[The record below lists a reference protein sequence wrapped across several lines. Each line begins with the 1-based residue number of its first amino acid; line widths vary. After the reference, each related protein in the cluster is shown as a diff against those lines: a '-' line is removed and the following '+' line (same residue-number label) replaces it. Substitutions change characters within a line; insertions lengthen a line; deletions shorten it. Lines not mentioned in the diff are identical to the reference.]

1 MPQREAPP
9 SFEDELQAA
18 IFESNM
24 IQQACGSAPRRQGRG
39 DLEEQRQIAMA
50 MAATAPFPRIPA
62 AANTDTVTLSPAQSD
77 ASVYVSGLDDASV
90 YVSGL
95 DMRLIDEEE
104 LRLHMGK
111 LGGEIMG
118 VRMNSSK
125 RKAALLQTAVVTYL
139 DRVSA
144 EQACQ
149 YLNESTVYTLSLEN
163 FTIKVVPLNA
173 ELERNKDSSIV
184 RADATPKDDGL
195 KVFASWRMSD
205 EPWSEADVRAALA
218 PHAKV
223 RYLFMS
229 PDIRHKPFANVW
241 LEEDVSPELTRC
253 VESGIPLDVIG
264 WQLWLQP
271 WDEPKRG
278 FKWLP
283 TESHSQRPSA
293 TAAEADQRPVQRP
306 WTSSEGL
313 AAEADQ
319 RPLQRPWTSSEALA
333 VSHAVSNA
341 VLVSKLP
348 FEATVEEVRV
358 HCMVAGAVS
367 SARRLPRNSSLKMG
381 DRMVIEYDEPQVAQ
395 TAASQLHHSWL
406 PSTERYHGRHIAV
419 EPYSMDRGEHEER
432 PAADHFN
439 GLGVV
444 RTQAARVQPR
454 SIEAFA
460 SSRDPR
466 LGDSLDSAIS
476 GNQRQ
481 SAAISGN
488 QSRTSQSSSVNT
500 DVPATRAAPNCEHPS
515 AFRDFPRTQ
524 TLSDDEMSV
533 IKGTKLMLTGEAG
546 TFALL
551 SRVSKH
557 LKTSVDTQLPWER
570 VRTHYGERQTGGPLQ
585 AAPALTQPCLDRPV
599 LKKEVAPAL
608 TEPVIAL
615 TVPAR
620 VAPSQALP
628 SASSNCPAPQL
639 TSL

>member
-1 MPQREAPP
+1 
-9 SFEDELQAA
+9 
-18 IFESNM
+18 
-24 IQQACGSAPRRQGRG
+24 
-39 DLEEQRQIAMA
+39 MA
-50 MAATAPFPRIPA
+50 MAATAPLPRIPA

-77 ASVYVSGLDDASV
+77 ASVYVSGLDMSI
-90 YVSGL
+90 
-95 DMRLIDEEE
+95 IDVEE
-104 LRLHMGK
+104 LRLHMGQ
-111 LGGEIMG
+111 LGGKIMR
-118 VRMNSSK
+118 VLMNSSK
-125 RKAALLQTAVVTYL
+125 RKAARLQTAVVTYL

-149 YLNESTVYTLSLEN
+149 HLNESTVYSLSLDN
-163 FTIKVVPLNA
+163 LTIKVVPYKA
-173 ELERNKDSSIV
+173 ELER
-184 RADATPKDDGL
+184 TPKDDGL
-195 KVFASWRMSD
+195 RVFATWRKSD
-205 EPWSEADVRAALA
+205 KPWSEADVRAVLV

-271 WDEPKRG
+271 WEEPKRG

-306 WTSSEGL
+306 WTSSE
-313 AAEADQ
+313 
-319 RPLQRPWTSSEALA
+319 ALA
-333 VSHAVSNA
+333 VSHVVSNAVSNA

-381 DRMVIEYDEPQVAQ
+381 DRMVIEFDEPQAAQ

-406 PSTERYHGRHIAV
+406 PTTERYHGRHIAV
-419 EPYSMDRGEHEER
+419 EPYSMDSGDLVDRGEHEER
-432 PAADHFN
+432 PAADHLN

-444 RTQAARVQPR
+444 RTQAARVQPQ

-460 SSRDPR
+460 SSRDLR
-466 LGDSLDSAIS
+466 LENSLDSAIS
-476 GNQRQ
+476 GNQWQ

-488 QSRTSQSSSVNT
+488 QSRTSQSSSGNT
-500 DVPATRAAPNCEHPS
+500 YVPATRAAPS
-515 AFRDFPRTQ
+515 AIRDFPLTQ
-524 TLSDDEMSV
+524 MMTKEDEMSV

-570 VRTHYGERQTGGPLQ
+570 VRNHYRECQTGGPLRSC
-585 AAPALTQPCLDRPV
+585 ASIDTAL
-599 LKKEVAPAL
+599 
-608 TEPVIAL
+608 
-615 TVPAR
+615 
-620 VAPSQALP
+620 S
-628 SASSNCPAPQL
+628 
-639 TSL
+639 

>member
-1 MPQREAPP
+1 
-9 SFEDELQAA
+9 
-18 IFESNM
+18 
-24 IQQACGSAPRRQGRG
+24 
-39 DLEEQRQIAMA
+39 MA
-50 MAATAPFPRIPA
+50 MADTAPFSRIPA
-62 AANTDTVTLSPAQSD
+62 AANIDTKRLSPAQS
-77 ASVYVSGLDDASV
+77 DASV

-149 YLNESTVYTLSLEN
+149 HLNESTVYTLSLEN
-163 FTIKVVPLNA
+163 FTIKVVPFNA
-173 ELERNKDSSIV
+173 ELERIKDSSHSIV

-195 KVFASWRMSD
+195 KVFASWRKSD
-205 EPWSEADVRAALA
+205 EPWSEADVRAVLA
-218 PHAKV
+218 PHATV
-223 RYLFMS
+223 RYLVMS
-229 PDIRHKPFANVW
+229 PDIRHQHFANVW
-241 LEEDVSPELTRC
+241 LEDVSPELIRG
-253 VESGIPLDVIG
+253 VESCHPLDSAKQYLLPSDDVR
-264 WQLWLQP
+264 WKLWLKP
-271 WDEPKRG
+271 WVEPQRG

-293 TAAEADQRPVQRP
+293 TAAEADQRPVQHP

-319 RPLQRPWTSSEALA
+319 RLVQRPWTSSEGLA
-333 VSHAVSNA
+333 VSHVVSNAVSNA

-367 SARRLPRNSSLKMG
+367 SARRLPRNPSLKMG
-381 DRMVIEYDEPQVAQ
+381 DRMVIEYDEPQAVQ
-395 TAASQLHHSWL
+395 TAASQLHHSWF
-406 PSTERYHGRHIAV
+406 PTTERYHGRHIAV
-419 EPYSMDRGEHEER
+419 EPYLMDSGDLEDRGEHEER
-432 PAADHFN
+432 PAADHLN

-444 RTQAARVQPR
+444 RTQAARVQPQ

-460 SSRDPR
+460 SSRDLR
-466 LGDSLDSAIS
+466 LGDSLDDSAIS
-476 GNQRQ
+476 GNQWQ

-488 QSRTSQSSSVNT
+488 QSRTSQSSSVNA
-500 DVPATRAAPNCEHPS
+500 DVPATRAAPS
-515 AFRDFPRTQ
+515 AFRDFPLQVTK
-524 TLSDDEMSV
+524 DDEMSV

-570 VRTHYGERQTGGPLQ
+570 VCTHYGERQT
-585 AAPALTQPCLDRPV
+585 APKLRLH
-599 LKKEVAPAL
+599 
-608 TEPVIAL
+608 
-615 TVPAR
+615 
-620 VAPSQALP
+620 
-628 SASSNCPAPQL
+628 
-639 TSL
+639 

>member
-1 MPQREAPP
+1 
-9 SFEDELQAA
+9 
-18 IFESNM
+18 
-24 IQQACGSAPRRQGRG
+24 
-39 DLEEQRQIAMA
+39 MA
-50 MAATAPFPRIPA
+50 DTTPFSRIPA
-62 AANTDTVTLSPAQSD
+62 AANTETKRLSPAQSD
-77 ASVYVSGLDDASV
+77 ASVYVSGLD
-90 YVSGL
+90 
-95 DMRLIDEEE
+95 MRLIDEKE
-104 LRLHMGK
+104 LRVHMGK
-111 LGGEIMG
+111 FGEIMG

-149 YLNESTVYTLSLEN
+149 HLNESPVYTVSLEN
-163 FTIKVVPLNA
+163 FTIKVVPYKA
-173 ELERNKDSSIV
+173 ELQR
-184 RADATPKDDGL
+184 TPKDDGL
-195 KVFASWRMSD
+195 KVFASWRKSD

-223 RYLFMS
+223 RYLVMS
-229 PDIRHKPFANVW
+229 PDIRHKSFANVW

-271 WDEPKRG
+271 WEEPKRG

-283 TESHSQRPSA
+283 SESHSQRPSA

-319 RPLQRPWTSSEALA
+319 RPVQRPWTSSEGLA
-333 VSHAVSNA
+333 VSHVVSNAVSNA

-348 FEATVEEVRV
+348 FAATVEEVRV

-367 SARRLPRNSSLKMG
+367 SARRLPRNPSLKMG
-381 DRMVIEYDEPQVAQ
+381 DRMVIEYDEPQAAQ

-406 PSTERYHGRHIAV
+406 PTTERYHGRRIAV
-419 EPYSMDRGEHEER
+419 EPYSMDSGDLVDRGEHEER
-432 PAADHFN
+432 PAADHLN

-444 RTQAARVQPR
+444 RTQAARVQPQ

-460 SSRDPR
+460 SSRDLR
-466 LGDSLDSAIS
+466 LENSLDSAIS
-476 GNQRQ
+476 GNQWQ

-500 DVPATRAAPNCEHPS
+500 DVPATRAAPS
-515 AFRDFPRTQ
+515 AFRDFPLTQ
-524 TLSDDEMSV
+524 VTKDDEMSV

-570 VRTHYGERQTGGPLQ
+570 VCTHYGERQT
-585 AAPALTQPCLDRPV
+585 APKLRLH
-599 LKKEVAPAL
+599 
-608 TEPVIAL
+608 
-615 TVPAR
+615 
-620 VAPSQALP
+620 
-628 SASSNCPAPQL
+628 
-639 TSL
+639 

>member
-18 IFESNM
+18 IFESKM
-24 IQQACGSAPRRQGRG
+24 IQQAPRRQGRG
-39 DLEEQRQIAMA
+39 DLEEERQIAMA
-50 MAATAPFPRIPA
+50 MADTAPFPRIPA

-95 DMRLIDEEE
+95 DMRLIDEED

-125 RKAALLQTAVVTYL
+125 RKAALLQAAVVTYL

-149 YLNESTVYTLSLEN
+149 HLNESTVYTLSLEN
-163 FTIKVVPLNA
+163 FTIKVVPFNA
-173 ELERNKDSSIV
+173 ELER
-184 RADATPKDDGL
+184 TPKDDGL
-195 KVFASWRMSD
+195 KVFASWRKSD
-205 EPWSEADVRAALA
+205 EPRSEADVRAALA
-218 PHAKV
+218 PPHAKV
-223 RYLFMS
+223 RYIVMS

-271 WDEPKRG
+271 WEEPKRG

-319 RPLQRPWTSSEALA
+319 RPVQRPWTSSEGLA
-333 VSHAVSNA
+333 VSHVVSNAVSNA

-348 FEATVEEVRV
+348 FAATVEEVRV

-367 SARRLPRNSSLKMG
+367 SARRLPRISSLKMG
-381 DRMVIEYDEPQVAQ
+381 DRMVIEYDEPQEAQ
-395 TAASQLHHSWL
+395 TAASQLHHSWF
-406 PSTERYHGRHIAV
+406 PTTERYHGRHIAV
-419 EPYSMDRGEHEER
+419 EPYLMDSGDLVDRGEHEER
-432 PAADHFN
+432 PAADHLN

-444 RTQAARVQPR
+444 RTQAARVQPQ

-460 SSRDPR
+460 SSRDLR
-466 LGDSLDSAIS
+466 LENSHDSAIS
-476 GNQRQ
+476 GNQWQ

-500 DVPATRAAPNCEHPS
+500 DVPATRAAPS
-515 AFRDFPRTQ
+515 AFRDFPLTQ
-524 TLSDDEMSV
+524 VTKDDEMSV

-557 LKTSVDTQLPWER
+557 LKTSVDTRLPWER
-570 VRTHYGERQTGGPLQ
+570 VRTHYGERQTGDRSEV
-585 AAPALTQPCLDRPV
+585 APALTQPCLDRPV
-599 LKKEVAPAL
+599 LKRKL
-608 TEPVIAL
+608 RL
-615 TVPAR
+615 H
-620 VAPSQALP
+620 
-628 SASSNCPAPQL
+628 
-639 TSL
+639 

>member
-1 MPQREAPP
+1 
-9 SFEDELQAA
+9 
-18 IFESNM
+18 
-24 IQQACGSAPRRQGRG
+24 
-39 DLEEQRQIAMA
+39 MA
-50 MAATAPFPRIPA
+50 DTAPFPRIPA
-62 AANTDTVTLSPAQSD
+62 AANTDTKWLSPAQSD
-77 ASVYVSGLDDASV
+77 ASVYVSGLD
-90 YVSGL
+90 
-95 DMRLIDEEE
+95 MRLIDEKE
-104 LRLHMGK
+104 LRDHMGM
-111 LGGEIMG
+111 LDGEIMG
-118 VRMNSSK
+118 VRLNSSK

-149 YLNESTVYTLSLEN
+149 HLNESTVFTRSQEF
-163 FTIKVVPLNA
+163 FTIKVVPY
-173 ELERNKDSSIV
+173 K
-184 RADATPKDDGL
+184 ADLQRTPKDDGL
-195 KVFASWRMSD
+195 KVFASWRKSD

-223 RYLFMS
+223 RYLVMS
-229 PDIRHKPFANVW
+229 PDIRHKSFANVW

-264 WQLWLQP
+264 WQLWLKP
-271 WDEPKRG
+271 WEEPKRG

-313 AAEADQ
+313 AV
-319 RPLQRPWTSSEALA
+319 SHA

-367 SARRLPRNSSLKMG
+367 SARRLPRNPSLKMG
-381 DRMVIEYDEPQVAQ
+381 DRMVIEYDEPQAAQ
-395 TAASQLHHSWL
+395 TAASQLRHSWL
-406 PSTERYHGRHIAV
+406 PTTERYHGRHIAV
-419 EPYSMDRGEHEER
+419 EPYSMDSGDLVDRGEHEER
-432 PAADHFN
+432 PAADHLN

-444 RTQAARVQPR
+444 RTQAARVQPQ

-460 SSRDPR
+460 SSRDLR
-466 LGDSLDSAIS
+466 LGDSLDDSAIS
-476 GNQRQ
+476 GNQWQ

-488 QSRTSQSSSVNT
+488 QSRTSQSSSVNA
-500 DVPATRAAPNCEHPS
+500 DVPATRAAPS
-515 AFRDFPRTQ
+515 AFRDFPLQMTK
-524 TLSDDEMSV
+524 DDEMSV

-570 VRTHYGERQTGGPLQ
+570 VCTHYGERQT
-585 AAPALTQPCLDRPV
+585 APKLRLHWHSPV
-599 LKKEVAPAL
+599 LTGL
-608 TEPVIAL
+608 
-615 TVPAR
+615 
-620 VAPSQALP
+620 
-628 SASSNCPAPQL
+628 C
-639 TSL
+639 

>member
-9 SFEDELQAA
+9 SFEDDLQAA
-18 IFESNM
+18 IFESKM
-24 IQQACGSAPRRQGRG
+24 ILQASGSAPRHQGRG
-39 DLEEQRQIAMA
+39 DLEEERMA
-50 MAATAPFPRIPA
+50 MADTAPFPRIPA

-111 LGGEIMG
+111 LGGEIIG

-125 RKAALLQTAVVTYL
+125 RKAALLHAAVVTYL

-149 YLNESTVYTLSLEN
+149 HLNESTVYTLSLEN
-163 FTIKVVPLNA
+163 FTIKVVPYKA
-173 ELERNKDSSIV
+173 ELER
-184 RADATPKDDGL
+184 TPKDDGL
-195 KVFASWRMSD
+195 KVFASWRKSD
-205 EPWSEADVRAALA
+205 EPRSEADVRAALA

-223 RYLFMS
+223 RYLVMS

-264 WQLWLQP
+264 WQLWLKP
-271 WDEPKRG
+271 WEEPKRG

-313 AAEADQ
+313 AV
-319 RPLQRPWTSSEALA
+319 SHA
-333 VSHAVSNA
+333 VSHAVLNA

-367 SARRLPRNSSLKMG
+367 SARRLPRNPSLKMG
-381 DRMVIEYDEPQVAQ
+381 DRMVIEYDEPQAAQ
-395 TAASQLHHSWL
+395 TAASQLRHSWL
-406 PSTERYHGRHIAV
+406 PTTERYHGRHIAV
-419 EPYSMDRGEHEER
+419 EPYSMDSGDLVDRGEHEER
-432 PAADHFN
+432 PAADHLN

-444 RTQAARVQPR
+444 RTQAARVQPQ

-460 SSRDPR
+460 SSRDLR
-466 LGDSLDSAIS
+466 LGDSLDDSAIS
-476 GNQRQ
+476 GNQWQ

-488 QSRTSQSSSVNT
+488 QSRTSQSSSVNA
-500 DVPATRAAPNCEHPS
+500 DVPATRAAPS
-515 AFRDFPRTQ
+515 AFRDFPLQVTK
-524 TLSDDEMSV
+524 DDEMSV

-570 VRTHYGERQTGGPLQ
+570 VCTHYGERQT
-585 AAPALTQPCLDRPV
+585 APKLRLH
-599 LKKEVAPAL
+599 
-608 TEPVIAL
+608 
-615 TVPAR
+615 
-620 VAPSQALP
+620 
-628 SASSNCPAPQL
+628 
-639 TSL
+639 